1 MRALR
6 APTDEVPG
14 PSGSGSPTFSTASSR
29 SLRCPIAVIMSVGVI
44 GIVGAMIAAIVVFV
58 AWLNSAIP
66 VQGYTA
72 LMLVSLLSTGAILL
86 SLGIVGM
93 YVWRAYENT
102 KGRPSAVVMSRESFT
117 P

>member
-1 MRALR
+1 
-6 APTDEVPG
+6 
-14 PSGSGSPTFSTASSR
+14 
-29 SLRCPIAVIMSVGVI
+29 
-44 GIVGAMIAAIVVFV
+44 MIAAIVVFV

-66 VQGYTA
+66 VPGYTA
-72 LMLVSLLSTGAILL
+72 LMLVILLSTGAILL

-102 KGRPSAVVMSRESFT
+102 KGRPTAVVMSRESYA

>member
-1 MRALR
+1 
-6 APTDEVPG
+6 
-14 PSGSGSPTFSTASSR
+14 
-29 SLRCPIAVIMSVGVI
+29 VIMSVGAI
-44 GIVGAMIAAIVVFV
+44 GIVGAMTGAIVVLV

-66 VQGYTA
+66 VPGYTA
-72 LMLVSLLSTGAILL
+72 LMLVILLSTGAILL

-102 KGRPSAVVMSRESFT
+102 KGRPTAVVMSRESYA